1 METIPPMSTN
11 QPEINE
17 LVRIYAKEKGISE
30 SAAWGALTKVWIP
43 KAQIYD
49 IYGLPS
55 QPQLQLQQPN
65 VTAEL
70 MAGKQNVSIQ
80 KLELDFKV
88 RQLEYQE
95 KTEARAREA
104 QERLEA
110 REAQKLELEKEK
122 IKNDKEIAL
131 TKLELDKTIADR
143 KSEQESRRIES
154 KEDFDAKLLLIQAG
168 KKPEDAIEK
177 FYERLFEEKKS
188 QDEHIEKLR
197 KEHSDQLQKLE
208 NSIKNKSSPEDIF
221 EQLEKLKKVEK
232 GMMETTLTS
241 LEAYGVDTKV
251 LRKAA
256 KIDEKK
262 SEDAIDGVYKVG
274 KKLWEDYIVP
284 NIDKAQRE
292 LSPPPQGGQSPTP
305 EQVERQRRFEADQQE
320 QLRIETLRKQEENE
334 RLHTQV
340 EQEREI
346 RAQRQHLEDRAVELG
361 IAVNPSMTDRQ
372 ISDLIVRQE
381 FILDKGRAQREKLDA
396 HAIRIGITPN
406 PALTN
411 EEIFDMIEHREA
423 EIEQYHKS
431 ETEQYEM
438 MKKEQE
444 IRGQQEERTSPA
456 VQPVIILK
464 EETSTQEPQQKQA
477 DIKEKR
483 LTVNTIAKGL
493 HIDIKEELIKLP
505 ETSKE
510 TEEFLS
516 GRGKQA
522 AEHRDTVV
530 QVAENINEVAPQ
542 EASEVHFDEMVKPL
556 DKDAPKKKGRKKQ
569 DRQDQQEKQPNI
581 YQVVR
586 EDGELIG
593 DVEAKNPHGA
603 AMKAARITGATDES
617 PATIKIS
624 GGGLEK
630 EQTFRVA
637 MAEVM
642 NRGKKTQ
649 VAKAERLKV

>member
-305 EQVERQRRFEADQQE
+305 EQAEQQREYQRHIASEQERIKTEV
-320 QLRIETLRKQEENE
+320 IRKQEENAK
-334 RLHTQV
+334 LQV
-340 EQEREI
+340 QLDQERQI
-346 RAQRQHLEDRAVELG
+346 LAQRQNLEDRAAQLG

-372 ISDLIVRQE
+372 ISDAIVRQE
-381 FILDKGRAQREKLDA
+381 FILEQGMAQREKLDA
-396 HAIRIGITPN
+396 HAISIGITPD
-406 PALTN
+406 PSLTN
-411 EEIFDMIEHREA
+411 AQLFDIIEHRES
-423 EIEQYHKS
+423 EIEQHRKS
-431 ETEQYEM
+431 EIERESLLRLRHIERM
-438 MKKEQE
+438 NKEQE
-444 IRGQQEERTSPA
+444 IEVKKVPTEAQTESPPILTPTP
-456 VQPVIILK
+456 VQA
-464 EETSTQEPQQKQA
+464 EPESQHTKQGVA
-477 DIKEKR
+477 EV
-483 LTVNTIAKGL
+483 T
-493 HIDIKEELIKLP
+493 DIKEELTKPP
-505 ETSKE
+505 EISKE

-516 GRGKQA
+516 GREGQTI
-522 AEHRDTVV
+522 EHRDTVV
-530 QVAENINEVAPQ
+530 QVAENIKEVADQPEPEPQ
-542 EASEVHFDEMVKPL
+542 
-556 DKDAPKKKGRKKQ
+556 DKKITKTKGRKKQ
-569 DRQDQQEKQPNI
+569 DRQDKQEKQPNT

-586 EDGELIG
+586 EDGEPVG
-593 DVEAKNPHGA
+593 DVEAKNAHGA

-617 PATIKIS
+617 PVTLKIS

-630 EQTFRVA
+630 EQTFKVSV
-637 MAEVM
+637 AEVM

-649 VAKAERLKV
+649 VAKAERIKV